1 MAKSGS
7 QIDGLENSR
16 IFRRVLGTS
25 IRGIWI
31 HLPTALRFSSPGQ
44 AYGRFV
50 HALVL
55 RYARREPAFPTA
67 RVPRLIILWT
77 IRSARPDL
85 RLTISAVDMSRE
97 VLEFAERGVYSRRS
111 DVTGDTFK
119 DQKKSIFER
128 LTDEEMEAMFEVEDD
143 LVKVRPRLKDGTIWR
158 NSSVFWAIR
167 TSWWQTGFSAT

>member
-1 MAKSGS
+1 MS
-7 QIDGLENSR
+7 
-16 IFRRVLGTS
+16 
-25 IRGIWI
+25 
-31 HLPTALRFSSPGQ
+31 LRLSSPGQ

-50 HALVL
+50 HALIL
-55 RYARREPAFPTA
+55 RYARREQAFTTFFLRNKA
-67 RVPRLIILWT
+67 ELELVRRLLDRNAPGSSVDIAVLGCSKGAEVYSILWT

-85 RLTISAVDMSRE
+85 RLTTYAVDISQE
-97 VLEFAERGVYSRRS
+97 ILDFAERGVYSCRG

-143 LVKVRPRLKDGTIWR
+143 LVKVRPWLKDGTIWR

-167 TSWWQTGFSAT
+167 TSW

>member
-1 MAKSGS
+1 MRRLLDRNTPGS
-7 QIDGLENSR
+7 SVDIA
-16 IFRRVLGTS
+16 VLGCS
-25 IRGIWI
+25 KG
-31 HLPTALRFSSPGQ
+31 AEVYS
-44 AYGRFV
+44 
-50 HALVL
+50 
-55 RYARREPAFPTA
+55 
-67 RVPRLIILWT
+67 ILWT

-143 LVKVRPRLKDGTIWR
+143 LVKVRPWLKDGTIWR

-167 TSWWQTGFSAT
+167 TSW

>member
-1 MAKSGS
+1 
-7 QIDGLENSR
+7 
-16 IFRRVLGTS
+16 
-25 IRGIWI
+25 
-31 HLPTALRFSSPGQ
+31 
-44 AYGRFV
+44 V

-55 RYARREPAFPTA
+55 RYARRELAFPIRNKA
-67 RVPRLIILWT
+67 ELELMRRLLDRNTPGSSVDIAVLGCSKGAEAYSILWT

-143 LVKVRPRLKDGTIWR
+143 LVKVRPWLKDGTIWR

-167 TSWWQTGFSAT
+167 TSW